1 MPKANKSL
9 KVKKTK
15 RDKLPETHLGFER
28 QKRFINRELSWLAFN
43 RRVLEEA
50 SNPGHPVLERLRFLS
65 ISASNLDEFFMVRV
79 AGLAGQTKAGIEV
92 PSQDG
97 LTPAQQLVGVTNEAN
112 ALMAAQQAAWR
123 DLLGEMREAGIFVL
137 EEEELQNAQKA
148 WLEDYF
154 LDQVLPVLTPLA
166 IDPAHP
172 FHLSPISALP
182 LRCNWHAYP
191 TIIT

>member
-154 LDQVLPVLTPLA
+154 LDQVLPVLT
-166 IDPAHP
+166 
-172 FHLSPISALP
+172 
-182 LRCNWHAYP
+182 
-191 TIIT
+191 